1 MNVRVSKRV
10 KQALLVTAI
19 MIGFLLMVV
28 TAYYA
33 SRRATYL
40 SEEPLYGSFRI
51 DPPPCGRVYPADF
64 LVSVNVK
71 TSDRTLLKCAEES
84 GIDLSKGCWVYSFAE
99 NKVFRGEKRQGML
112 LAYEGNHVIGR
123 FEYTA
128 SDFLGFAYDEQ
139 YKARWRGT
147 ELTLNK
153 TLKGFVFP

>member
-1 MNVRVSKRV
+1 MKRRTEV
-10 KQALLVTAI
+10 LVALVIT
-19 MIGFLLMVV
+19 IGIILTVV
-28 TAYYA
+28 TAYFV
-33 SRRATYL
+33 SQRETCL

-51 DPPPCGRVYPADF
+51 DPVPCGKVYPADF

-71 TSDRTLLKCAEES
+71 TDDRTLLNCAEES
-84 GIDLSKGCWVYSFAE
+84 GIDISKGCWVYSFAE
-99 NKVFRGEKRQGML
+99 NKVFRGEKRQGAL
-112 LAYEGNHVIGR
+112 LVYEGNRVVGR

-128 SDFLGFAYDEQ
+128 SDFLGFSYNEQ

>member
-1 MNVRVSKRV
+1 MDMKRRTGILI
-10 KQALLVTAI
+10 ALVIT
-19 MIGFLLMVV
+19 IGIILTVV
-28 TAYYA
+28 TAYFV
-33 SRRATYL
+33 SQRETYL

-51 DPPPCGRVYPADF
+51 DPVPCGKVYPADF

-71 TSDRTLLKCAEES
+71 TDDRTLLKCAEES
-84 GIDLSKGCWVYSFAE
+84 GIDISKGCWVYSFAE
-99 NKVFRGEKRQGML
+99 NKVFRGEKRQSAL
-112 LAYEGNHVIGR
+112 LAYEGNRVVGR

-128 SDFLGFAYDEQ
+128 SDFLGFSYNEQ